1 MLAGM
6 RGLYSSGC
14 LCCLQLLV
22 KEEVTSGVQPQHVYL
37 VVRTIVSAQEMPVYY
52 LHSFPGTSES
62 VSVEPAYSG
71 HPQSSTID
79 RWISSSDH
87 TEVHCSYCHK
97 SFTTVATMRLQP
109 QHGAMLACNVLC
121 PFHVNYG

>member
-1 MLAGM
+1 VVVWPA
-6 RGLYSSGC
+6 
-14 LCCLQLLV
+14 LQLLV
-22 KEEVTSGVQPQHVYL
+22 KEEVTSGVQLQHDVYL
-37 VVRTIVSAQEMPVYY
+37 VVRTMVSAQEMPVYY
-52 LHSFPGTSES
+52 LHSLPGPSES

-79 RWISSSDH
+79 TTDRWNSSSDH

-97 SFTTVATMRLQP
+97 SFTTVATTRLQP
-109 QHGAMLACNVLC
+109 QHGAVLACNVLC